1 MEGSGSSSPSFSDY
15 SDFPYKDSTTGFDLL
30 TDTTTRIEEITTNP
44 STETIVK
51 EAIAP
56 GISERDLLVSVT
68 FFGGFVSG
76 IICLIVVAVIVR
88 NCYPSEYNRPKLND
102 ILSGI
107 FKNNS
112 LCAIVTRFNFLDLL
126 IVFPMLS
133 KSNKR
138 KSSYLINLI

>member
-15 SDFPYKDSTTGFDLL
+15 SEREYVEESYKDSTTGFDLL

-44 STETIVK
+44 STEIIVK

-76 IICLIVVAVIVR
+76 IICLIVVALIVR
-88 NCYPSEYNRPKLND
+88 NCCPSEYNRP
-102 ILSGI
+102 
-107 FKNNS
+107 
-112 LCAIVTRFNFLDLL
+112 
-126 IVFPMLS
+126 
-133 KSNKR
+133 
-138 KSSYLINLI
+138 